1 MATFYL
7 SKQEVFL
14 PDIKQSHNILFDRSL
29 DNLIH
34 AAAVLMSFEQVP
46 QILHNSYTNT
56 YIVAITVAAL
66 AGCAVAPQ

>member
-1 MATFYL
+1 MDVPSRYKAVPYY
-7 SKQEVFL
+7 
-14 PDIKQSHNILFDRSL
+14 DHILVGSL

-66 AGCAVAPQ
+66 VWCAVAPQ